1 MVERLSIH
9 VGPRKAP
16 PRLQLAALV
25 LLILFVACQPK
36 DTRPGLWLRGETP
49 AELVTDWSFAAAA
62 EEIFVE
68 TRPWYGIRH
77 STTIWCVVLDNV
89 LYIGSYGDEKKSW
102 EKNIARNREARIRID
117 GVLYEVAVTPV
128 TNKKLGSAL
137 DAAYNAK
144 YDMVDVF
151 GEDVPPW
158 WYYRVEQP
166 AG

>member
-1 MVERLSIH
+1 MMREFVHCKSRQATL
-9 VGPRKAP
+9 
-16 PRLQLAALV
+16 LQRITLLAS
-25 LLILFVACQPK
+25 LLFAIGCQPK
-36 DTRPGLWLRGETP
+36 DVRPGMWLRGERSTSRV
-49 AELVTDWSFAAAA
+49 ADWSFAAEP
-62 EEIFVE
+62 EEVFIE